1 MLPLRLQILKI
12 MNNKYKEGWTVQKLK
27 QLKKI
32 MFRRKSTSWE
42 CYNIYLWG
50 ETRVLNMIKRL
61 CYDLY

>member
-1 MLPLRLQILKI
+1 MLPQRLQILKI

-27 QLKKI
+27 QLNKT

-42 CYNIYLWG
+42 CYNMYLWG
-50 ETRVLNMIKRL
+50 ETRVINMIKRL